1 MIVLTNHRYSLIKKK
16 IMIGHGK
23 KKKKKITIYGKYY
36 YNEIT
41 MIMEIVS
48 LERSPGERLWE
59 DLTAF

>member
-1 MIVLTNHRYSLIKKK
+1 
-16 IMIGHGK
+16 MIGHG
-23 KKKKKITIYGKYY
+23 KKKKITIYGKYY
-36 YNEIT
+36 YSEIT